1 MISKTKLKRHLRMK
15 MSPEVIETIAL
26 AKKSPA
32 WLPLAKILAGSRRQ
46 YAEMNLSAIDR
57 QTKEGDTVIITG
69 KVLGSGNLNKK
80 IRICSMSFSESA
92 KRKLKGK
99 SEMVSVSDEVK
110 KNPKAEGVKILR

>member
-1 MISKTKLKRHLRMK
+1 MG
-15 MSPEVIETIAL
+15 
-26 AKKSPA
+26 KSGVA
-32 WLPLAKILAGSRRQ
+32 RGTFLGVLDKFLWLGFGIMAFGL
-46 YAEMNLSAIDR
+46 Y
-57 QTKEGDTVIITG
+57 VIITG